1 MKVVFSDLSRR
12 RLHEIQAY
20 IAFDNIR
27 AAVKVIDRIIYTAE
41 LLGDHPELGTL
52 WQGGP
57 TRALAVSGLR
67 CQIHDQVDAR
77 GGVSIIT
84 VAHTSQLPPDPGR
97 RQGCHTPFHSMNV

>member
-1 MKVVFSDLSRR
+1 MKVVFSDLSRK

-41 LLGDHPELGTL
+41 LLGDHPDLGTL

-67 CQIHDQVDAR
+67 YRIHYMVDANK
-77 GGVSIIT
+77 GEVAIIT
-84 VAHTSQLPPDPGR
+84 VAHTSQLPPELGKR
-97 RQGCHTPFHSMNV
+97 

>member
-1 MKVVFSDLSRR
+1 MKVVFSDLSRK

-41 LLGDHPELGTL
+41 LLGDHPDLGTL

-67 CQIHDQVDAR
+67 YRIHYKVDAKKAEIA
-77 GGVSIIT
+77 IIT
-84 VAHTSQLPPDPGR
+84 VAHTSQLPPELGKR
-97 RQGCHTPFHSMNV
+97 

>member
-1 MKVVFSDLSRR
+1 MKVVFSDLSRS

-41 LLGDHPELGTL
+41 LLGDHPELGPI

-67 CQIHDQVDAR
+67 YRIHYVIDESRSEV
-77 GGVSIIT
+77 VILT
-84 VAHTSQLPPDPGR
+84 VAHTSQLPPEFGPR
-97 RQGCHTPFHSMNV
+97 K